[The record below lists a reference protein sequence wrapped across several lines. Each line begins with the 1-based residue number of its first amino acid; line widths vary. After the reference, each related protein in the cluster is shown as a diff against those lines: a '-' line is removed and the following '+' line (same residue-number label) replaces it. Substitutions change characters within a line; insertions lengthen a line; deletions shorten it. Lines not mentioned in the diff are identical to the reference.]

1 MNAPIL
7 LNEEDAA
14 TRLGI
19 HPRTLRRQREAGK
32 INYILIGRR
41 VLYDLSDI
49 AAFIDRARITPE
61 LAAPSRPI
69 ARGRRGK
76 ANRPG
81 ADIIPFSQRQNRGT

>member
-1 MNAPIL
+1 MTAPML
-7 LNEEDAA
+7 LTETEAA

-19 HPRTLRRQREAGK
+19 SDRTLRRERQAGH

-41 VLYDLSDI
+41 ILYDLSDI
-49 AAFIDRARITPE
+49 QAFIDRARITPE
-61 LAAPSRPI
+61 STATPRPI